1 LKKIAYT
8 PPYHLRSNGYLC
20 NQIATYISP
29 TSTVIGV
36 GNLGQILH
44 EVGCPGIDPSSV
56 YWVDAGP
63 PSTAVGVEAREEIKT
78 FIYRRWH
85 YLRIILID
93 KKDEI
98 IQSYQTG
105 ASTNV

>member
-20 NQIATYISP
+20 NQIA
-29 TSTVIGV
+29 V

>member
-20 NQIATYISP
+20 NQIAEYIAP
-29 TSTVIGV
+29 TGIANLS
-36 GNLGQILH
+36 NLGRILH

-63 PSTAVGVEAREEIKT
+63 PSTAVGVEAREEIIRI
-78 FIYRRWH
+78 IYRRWH

-93 KKDEI
+93 KKDGI
-98 IQSYQTG
+98 SIK
-105 ASTNV
+105 

>member
-1 LKKIAYT
+1 MKKIAYT
-8 PPYHLRSNGYLC
+8 PPYYLRSNGYLC

-29 TSTVIGV
+29 TSIVIGV

-63 PSTAVGVEAREEIKT
+63 PSTAVGVEAREEIIRI
-78 FIYRRWH
+78 IYRRWH

-93 KKDEI
+93 KKDGI
-98 IQSYQTG
+98 SIK
-105 ASTNV
+105 